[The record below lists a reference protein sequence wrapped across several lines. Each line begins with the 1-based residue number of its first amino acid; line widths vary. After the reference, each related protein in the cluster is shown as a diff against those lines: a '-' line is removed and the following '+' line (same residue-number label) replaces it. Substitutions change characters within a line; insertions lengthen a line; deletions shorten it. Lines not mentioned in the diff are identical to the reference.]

1 MNLTRPIV
9 FFDLETT
16 GPDPSTARIVQIACV
31 KRRPD
36 GTSTEWQSLVNPGCP
51 IPLEAAEIHGIT
63 DDMVKD
69 APSFMKLSGG
79 LMGALEGCDLGG
91 FNVRR
96 YDIPL
101 LQAEFAR
108 VGVSFSME
116 GRAVVDAMALFY
128 KKEPRDLSAAVKFY
142 CGKEMENAHN
152 AMADVRA
159 TMEVLASQLSRY
171 ADLPADVAG
180 LHDIGAGDAV
190 DLEGKFS
197 WKDGEATLTFGKNKG
212 RSLRWLAANDASF
225 LRWMLGADFG
235 VEVKAIVRDALAGKL
250 PTQSKEAA

>member
-1 MNLTRPIV
+1 MNLTRPLV
-9 FFDLETT
+9 FFDVETT
-16 GPDPSTARIVQIACV
+16 GVDPSSARIVQIACV

-36 GTSTEWQSLVNPGCP
+36 GTSTEWQRLVNPGCP

-69 APSFMKLSGG
+69 APPFRDIASG
-79 LMGALEGCDLGG
+79 LLQALEGCDLGG

-108 VGVSFSME
+108 VGVAFSTE
-116 GRAVVDAMALFY
+116 GRSIVDAMALFHA
-128 KKEPRDLSAAVKFY
+128 KEKRDLTAAVKFY
-142 CGKEMENAHN
+142 CGRPMEGAHD

-159 TMEVLASQLSRY
+159 TMEVLNAQLGRY
-171 ADLPADVAG
+171 GELPDDVAG
-180 LHDIGAGDAV
+180 LHDVCAGDAV
-190 DLEGKFS
+190 DLEGKFA

-212 RSLRWLAANDASF
+212 RPLKWLAANDTSF

-235 VEVKAIVRDALAGKL
+235 VEVKAIVKAALAGQF
-250 PTQSKEAA
+250 PIRKEAA

>member
-1 MNLTRPIV
+1 MILTRPLV

-16 GPDPSTARIVQIACV
+16 GADPSTARIVQVACV

-51 IPLEAAEIHGIT
+51 IPPEATEIHGIT

-69 APSFMKLSGG
+69 APLFSWHAPG
-79 LMGALEGCDLGG
+79 LFRALDGCDLGG

-108 VGVSFSME
+108 VGVEFSTA
-116 GRAVVDAMALFY
+116 GRAIVDAMALFHA
-128 KKEPRDLSAAVKFY
+128 KEKRDLSAAVKFY
-142 CGKEMENAHN
+142 CGREMEGAHD

-159 TMEVLASQLSRY
+159 TIDVLQAQLSRY
-171 ADLPADVAG
+171 DDLPGDVAG
-180 LHDIGAGDAV
+180 LHAVGAGDAV
-190 DLEGKFS
+190 DLEGKFA
-197 WKDGEATLTFGKNKG
+197 WKDGEAVITFGKHKG
-212 RSLRWLAANDASF
+212 KTLRWLAAEGGF

-235 VEVKAIVRDALAGKL
+235 VEVKALAREALAGRF
-250 PTQSKEAA
+250 PTRKEAA

>member
-16 GPDPSTARIVQIACV
+16 GPDASAARIVQIACV

-36 GTSTEWQSLVNPGCP
+36 GTSTEWQALVNPGCP

-69 APSFMKLSGG
+69 AKSFRDLASG
-79 LMGALEGCDLGG
+79 LLQALDGCDLGG

-108 VGVSFSME
+108 VGVEFSVE
-116 GRAVVDAMALFY
+116 GRAIVDAMALFY
-128 KKEPRDLSAAVKFY
+128 AKEPRNLIAAVKFY

-159 TMEVLASQLSRY
+159 TMDVLEAQLTRY
-171 ADLPADVAG
+171 SDLPADVAA

-190 DLEGKFS
+190 DLEGKFA

-212 RSLRWLAANDASF
+212 RSLKWLAANDASF

-235 VEVKAIVRDALAGKL
+235 VEVKNIIKAALAGQF
-250 PTQSKEAA
+250 PSRKEAA